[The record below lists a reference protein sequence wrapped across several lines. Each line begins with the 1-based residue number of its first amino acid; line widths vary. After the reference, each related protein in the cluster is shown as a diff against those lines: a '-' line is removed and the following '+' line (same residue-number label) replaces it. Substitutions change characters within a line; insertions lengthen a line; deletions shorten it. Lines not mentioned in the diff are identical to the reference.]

1 MRDTS
6 HDRNGNLNGN
16 GDSPQGRKHNKVNG
30 ESGRSSKAKTHPART
45 SMNEMKRRVAAI
57 LEFVGQMQ
65 TQSSASGRSSGKGNS
80 GGGTPNTTGNGSTV
94 VEAAGMVGMAGIV
107 KAVQAVQAAQQD
119 AENTEKI
126 ADKQAERVNG
136 EEDKDAQGE
145 AAASN
150 EAMGNGV
157 SKLNLR
163 QDGEFK
169 GMGSVDMMETL
180 TRELV
185 AWQRVYGVYSR

>member
-6 HDRNGNLNGN
+6 HDRNGHVDGN
-16 GDSPQGRKHNKVNG
+16 GESPQGRKHNKING

-65 TQSSASGRSSGKGNS
+65 TQRGGSGQSSGKANS
-80 GGGTPNTTGNGSTV
+80 GGGTPNTNGSGNAA

-107 KAVQAVQAAQQD
+107 KAVQAVQAAQED

-136 EEDKDAQGE
+136 EEEKDAQGQ

-157 SKLNLR
+157 AKLNLR
-163 QDGEFK
+163 EDGEFK